1 MKITLKKLK
10 VFTVVIIL
18 CTGTVISSC
27 SDDLNIKP
35 EGQITPEGFFSTDR
49 AVELVNA
56 IYNNLLQWPQHSFSW
71 IGVSSIISDDADKGS
86 DPGDTGTDKDQLD
99 ALTFT
104 PTSLSFNE
112 VWGAN
117 YRGITR
123 SNTAISIIASPDT
136 QLDETFRNR
145 LLGEARFLRAYFY
158 FNLVRMFGDIP
169 KLDRVLDPNIPEDL
183 AVVSI
188 RAPKQE
194 IYNLIIEDLT
204 FASENLF
211 PKSQMDVGRAT
222 SGAAKALLAKV
233 NMYLQNWEEV
243 KRLTDEII
251 ASGQYQLQSDYA
263 SLWRESSEN
272 GVESIFEVQG
282 LGGPLNLG
290 LQGYVVSQGVR
301 GQWGWGFN
309 TPSEDLV
316 NAYDA
321 AGDNIRKNATIIFAG
336 ETMWDGEQV
345 IASPPNPRYNEKA
358 YLSRVA
364 ETFNGNDWE
373 SNKNMRILRYAEV
386 LLMNAEA
393 ANELGQTGT
402 ALSSLNEV
410 RQRVNLPDIT
420 TTNQAELRMAIWNER
435 RLELAFEHDRWFDLV
450 RQGRAG
456 QVMRAL
462 GKPFVDGKHELFPIP
477 QAQIDVSGGAL
488 TQNPGY

>member
-1 MKITLKKLK
+1 MKTIFKTLKSLFLS
-10 VFTVVIIL
+10 VFVLSMMV
-18 CTGTVISSC
+18 SC

-71 IGVSSIISDDADKGS
+71 LGVSSIISDDADKGS
-86 DPGDTGTDKDQLD
+86 DPGDTGADKDKLD

-104 PTSLSFNE
+104 ATDPSANE

-117 YRGITR
+117 FRGITR
-123 SNTAISIIASPDT
+123 SNTAINIISSPET
-136 QLDETFRNR
+136 QIDETFRNR
-145 LLGEARFLRAYFY
+145 LIGEARFMRAYFY
-158 FNLVRMFGDIP
+158 FNLVRMFGDVP
-169 KLDRVLDPNIPEDL
+169 KLDRVLNPNIPEDL
-183 AVVSI
+183 AAVSI
-188 RAPKQE
+188 RVPKSE
-194 IYNLIIEDLT
+194 IYDLIVSDLT

-211 PKSQMDVGRAT
+211 PKSEMDIGRAT
-222 SGAAKALLAKV
+222 SGAAKTLLAKV
-233 NMYLQNWEEV
+233 NMYLGNWSEV
-243 KRLTDEII
+243 KRLTDEVI
-251 ASGQYQLQSDYA
+251 ASGEYNLQADYA
-263 SLWRESSEN
+263 TLWRESSEN
-272 GVESIFEVQG
+272 GPESIFEVQG

-290 LQGYVVSQGVR
+290 VQGYVVTQSVR

-309 TPSEDLV
+309 TPSQDLV
-316 NAYDA
+316 DAYDA
-321 AGDNIRKNATIIFAG
+321 AGDEIRKNATIIFAG

-373 SNKNMRILRYAEV
+373 SNKNIRILRYAEV

-393 ANELGQTGT
+393 ANELGQTGP
-402 ALSSLNEV
+402 ALQSLNEV
-410 RQRVNLPDIT
+410 RQRVNLPDVT

-435 RLELAFEHDRWFDLV
+435 RLELAFEHDRWFDLI

-456 QVMRAL
+456 EVMRAL

-477 QAQIDVSGGAL
+477 QRQIEVSGGQL

>member
-1 MKITLKKLK
+1 MKTIFKTVKVITLTGCISL
-10 VFTVVIIL
+10 FTL
-18 CTGTVISSC
+18 SSC

-71 IGVSSIISDDADKGS
+71 NGVSSIISDDADKGS
-86 DPGDTGTDKDQLD
+86 DPGDTGADKDQLD

-104 PTSLSFNE
+104 STSLSFND

-117 YRGITR
+117 FRGITR
-123 SNTAISIIASPDT
+123 SNTAIGIISSPDVT
-136 QLDETFRNR
+136 LDEAFKNR
-145 LLGEARFLRAYFY
+145 LLGEAHFLRAYFY

-169 KLDRVLDPNIPEDL
+169 KLDRILDPNVPEDL
-183 AVVSI
+183 AAVSI
-188 RAPKQE
+188 RVPQAE
-194 IYNLIIEDLT
+194 IYDLIISDLT
-204 FASENLF
+204 FASENLSNR
-211 PKSQMDVGRAT
+211 SQMEVGRAT
-222 SGAAKALLAKV
+222 SGAALTMLAKV
-233 NMYLQNWEEV
+233 QMYLKNWNEV
-243 KRLTDEII
+243 KRLTDEVI
-251 ASGQYQLQSDYA
+251 ASGQYNLQADYA

-272 GVESIFEVQG
+272 GTESIFEVQG
-282 LGGPLNLG
+282 VGGPLNLG
-290 LQGYVVSQGVR
+290 VQGYVVSQSVR

-309 TPSEDLV
+309 TPTEDLV

-321 AGDNIRKNATIIFAG
+321 QGDDIRKNATIIFAG

-345 IASPPNPRYNEKA
+345 IQSPPNPRYNEKA

-373 SNKNMRILRYAEV
+373 SNKNIRVLRFAEV

-393 ANELGQTGT
+393 LNELGQSSA
-402 ALSSLNEV
+402 ALIPLNKV
-410 RQRVNLPDIT
+410 RMRVSLPDVT
-420 TTNQAELRMAIWNER
+420 TTDQTQLRTAIWNER

-456 QVMRAL
+456 QVMRAH
-462 GKPFVDGKHELFPIP
+462 GKSFVDGKHELFPIP
-477 QAQIDVSGGAL
+477 QAQIEVSGGSL

>member
-1 MKITLKKLK
+1 MKNSIKNFKFFTLGLS
-10 VFTVVIIL
+10 IL
-18 CTGTVISSC
+18 LAFGLSC
-27 SDDLNIKP
+27 SDDLNIPP

-86 DPGDTGTDKDQLD
+86 DPGDSGADKDQLD

-104 PTSLSFNE
+104 STSLSFNE

-123 SNTAISIIASPDT
+123 SNTAIDIISSPDT
-136 QLDETFRNR
+136 QLEDAFRNR
-145 LLGEARFLRAYFY
+145 LLGEAKFLRAYFY

-169 KLDRVLDPNIPEDL
+169 KLDRVLDPNNPDDL

-194 IYNLIIEDLT
+194 IYNLIVEDLT
-204 FASENLF
+204 FASQNLM

-222 SGAAKALLAKV
+222 SGAAKTLLAKV
-233 NMYLQNWEEV
+233 NMYLGNWQEV

-251 ASGQYQLQSDYA
+251 ASGQYQLQADYTT
-263 SLWRESSEN
+263 LWRESSEN

-282 LGGPLNLG
+282 LGGPINLG
-290 LQGYVVSQGVR
+290 LQGYVVSQSVR

-373 SNKNMRILRYAEV
+373 SNKNMRVLRYAEV

-393 ANELGQTGT
+393 ANELGDPAT
-402 ALSSLNEV
+402 ALSSLNQV
-410 RQRVNLPDIT
+410 RQRVELPDVT
-420 TTNQAELRMAIWNER
+420 TTNQTEIRMAIWNER

-450 RQGRAG
+450 RQDRAG

>member
-1 MKITLKKLK
+1 MKTTIKTFK
-10 VFTVVIIL
+10 TIIL
-18 CTGTVISSC
+18 TGFLSSLTLTSC

-35 EGQITPEGFFSTDR
+35 EGKITPEGFFSTDR

-56 IYNNLLQWPQHSFSW
+56 TYNNLLQWQQFSFSW
-71 IGVSSIISDDADKGS
+71 NGVSSIISDDADKGS
-86 DPGDTGTDKDQLD
+86 DPGDTGADKDKLD

-104 PTSLSFNE
+104 STDISFNE

-123 SNTAISIIASPDT
+123 ANTAIGIISSPDVT
-136 QLDETFRNR
+136 LDQDFKNR
-145 LLGEARFLRAYFY
+145 LLGEAHFLRAYFY

-169 KLDRVLDPNIPEDL
+169 KLDRILDPNVPEDL
-183 AVVSI
+183 AAVSI
-188 RAPKQE
+188 RVPQAE
-194 IYNLIIEDLT
+194 IYDLIIADLT
-204 FASENLF
+204 FASENLKN
-211 PKSQMDVGRAT
+211 KSQMDVGRAT
-222 SGAAKALLAKV
+222 SGAALTLLAKV
-233 NMYLQNWEEV
+233 NMYLKNWNEV
-243 KRLTDEII
+243 KRLTDEVM
-251 ASGQYQLQSDYA
+251 ASGQYDLQADYA
-263 SLWRESSEN
+263 TLWRESSEN
-272 GVESIFEVQG
+272 GIESIFEVQG

-290 LQGYVVSQGVR
+290 VQGYVVSQSVR

-309 TPSEDLV
+309 TPSQNLV
-316 NAYDA
+316 DAYDA

-345 IASPPNPRYNEKA
+345 IQSPPNPMYNEKA
-358 YLSRVA
+358 YISRVA

-373 SNKNMRILRYAEV
+373 SNKNIRVLRFAEV

-393 ANELGQTGT
+393 LNELGQSSA
-402 ALSSLNEV
+402 ALIPLNKV
-410 RQRVNLPDIT
+410 RSRVSLPDVT
-420 TTNQAELRMAIWNER
+420 TTDQTQLRLAIWNER

-456 QVMRAL
+456 QVMRAA

-477 QAQIDVSGGAL
+477 EAQIDVSGGAL